1 MDKEYVGR
9 KARVV
14 IRGETVEGTIAKV
27 EQPTGV
33 GGPGNREPIVEV
45 HFPLSGSDPVRYGV
59 RRKLSDVK
67 LD

>member
-1 MDKEYVGR
+1 MDTKDLVGR
-9 KARVV
+9 KARVT

-27 EQPTGV
+27 EQPIGV
-33 GGPGNREPIVEV
+33 GGKKEPVVEI

-59 RRKLSDVK
+59 RRKISDIK